1 MPTYSLP
8 PGAWPTAQAPLWGSA
23 APGSSTSAYGAQLVA
38 QPGGRAGFTP
48 DWLTH
53 PPASNTPDWLTHPPV
68 AFTPDWLTHPPSSAT
83 PDWLTHPP
91 SASTPDWLTHP
102 PRTRGNSPL
111 IQDWAGIDPPWV
123 YANGPDALL
132 AQGLRRTR
140 DRIAPAADPRLAKS
154 QRVASGGKAALPALW
169 RWQRPFRVKAVVA
182 EVLSRLVVQGTA
194 LWWVPL
200 PAAKMAA
207 TKIFTLPNLQNYDWS
222 DQIDKVMRAAV
233 EREERLP
240 EILSQ
245 ASDFN
250 AYFDAVVGISRP
262 HPAHVSELLEVAWEV
277 SSHVVLALKNA
288 AAVWRPYQLS
298 GAIHPVIAT
307 PGHGSLPSGHATVAA
322 LTACLYAMLLPR
334 PSKERLRQLDR
345 LARRIAFNRVVA
357 GVHFPID
364 SQVGYALG
372 TQLALA
378 MGAAAGVT
386 TCPGG
391 FTPAQ
396 EAAKNAKGSATKK
409 TAEKAGLD
417 EISKGGFVG
426 STAAKAAVAPTA
438 AARSTSAR
446 AAVARTAVVTAPNLA
461 LIWNATVTEL
471 SQVP

>member
-8 PGAWPTAQAPLWGSA
+8 PGAWPTPQAPLWGST
-23 APGSSTSAYGAQLVA
+23 APGSSTSAYGAQLMA
-38 QPGGRAGFTP
+38 QPSARAGLTP

-53 PPASNTPDWLTHPPV
+53 PPASNTPDWLTHPP
-68 AFTPDWLTHPPSSAT
+68 ASLTPDWLTHPPASAT

-102 PRTRGNSPL
+102 PKTRSTVPL

-140 DRIAPAADPRLAKS
+140 DRIAPAADPRVAKGPPIA
-154 QRVASGGKAALPALW
+154 ASGKAELPALW
-169 RWQRPFRVKAVVA
+169 RWQRQFRVKAVVA

-194 LWWVPL
+194 LWWVPA
-200 PAAKMAA
+200 PAASMVA
-207 TKIFTLPNLQNYDWS
+207 TQIFTLPSLKGYNWS
-222 DQIDKVMRAAV
+222 NQIDKVMRAAV

-250 AYFDAVVGISRP
+250 AYFDAVVGVSRP
-262 HPAHVSELLEVAWEV
+262 HTPHLSELLEVAWEV

-298 GAIHPVIAT
+298 SAIHPVIAT

-322 LTACLYAMLLPR
+322 LTACVYAMLLPR

-372 TQLALA
+372 AQIALA
-378 MGAAAGVT
+378 MGAGAAVVAM
-386 TCPGG
+386 PRPY
-391 FTPAQ
+391 TPSQ
-396 EAAKNAKGSATKK
+396 EPGSA
-409 TAEKAGLD
+409 APPKAGPKTGVKAELR
-417 EISKGGFVG
+417 EISKGGFAAPV
-426 STAAKAAVAPTA
+426 TANAAAVKTRAATRRPTA
-438 AARSTSAR
+438 
-446 AAVARTAVVTAPNLA
+446 TAPNLA
-461 LIWNATVTEL
+461 LMWNATLAEL
-471 SQVP
+471 AQLP